1 MKKIIILI
9 LTTVFLFSL
18 CIAPISCDKKQVES
32 EEGQQRYTWDKGVH
46 DFTAPER
53 QNDYIVKDGATD
65 YVLVVPAKA
74 NDKIELAVDEFKVLF
89 KRATNI
95 EIPTIRDNSGD
106 PILTNDN
113 AKRIS
118 IGETSLITKMSKEEQ
133 NWRAEEDA
141 RTMAAY
147 QEILGDKAR
156 MGRAIKVAKRQA
168 QDLSKRAE
176 AMNNVARTR
185 TKGKK

>member
-1 MKKIIILI
+1 M
-9 LTTVFLFSL
+9 
-18 CIAPISCDKKQVES
+18 A
-32 EEGQQRYTWDKGVH
+32 
-46 DFTAPER
+46 
-53 QNDYIVKDGATD
+53 
-65 YVLVVPAKA
+65 
-74 NDKIELAVDEFKVLF
+74 
-89 KRATNI
+89 
-95 EIPTIRDNSGD
+95 
-106 PILTNDN
+106 
-113 AKRIS
+113 
-118 IGETSLITKMSKEEQ
+118 TKMSKEEQ